1 MKNAH
6 SIKAVLVLFGA
17 VVLAGLSSSAHAQ
30 GVPPGTYTQT
40 CNSAFMLDA
49 FTLQANCR
57 QFNGGFETSALD
69 LRTCAGGSDISNN
82 NGFLQCAGFSGVPSG
97 SYLQSCEFVSFSGNN
112 LSANCLSLAGALPFT
127 SLNTGT
133 CASGSDIADA
143 TSAANLVQQTA
154 RISGL
159 FFYVASLH
167 SAPPQQAPN
176 WHAGKKMPVQT
187 CASCTSPSSLPQAKE
202 GRAGLSACCCSGC
215 PPRRA

>member
-1 MKNAH
+1 MATKKAN

-17 VVLAGLSSSAHAQ
+17 VVLDGLSPSAHAQ

-49 FTLQANCR
+49 FTLQANCQ

-97 SYLQSCEFVSFSGNN
+97 SYLQSYLQSCEFVSFSGNN

-127 SLNTGT
+127 SLNTGS
-133 CASGSDIADA
+133 CAAGSDIANNNGQLQCN
-143 TSAANLVQQTA
+143 T
-154 RISGL
+154 G
-159 FFYVASLH
+159 
-167 SAPPQQAPN
+167 
-176 WHAGKKMPVQT
+176 
-187 CASCTSPSSLPQAKE
+187 
-202 GRAGLSACCCSGC
+202 
-215 PPRRA
+215 

>member
-1 MKNAH
+1 MATKKAN

-49 FTLQANCR
+49 FLQANCQ

-97 SYLQSCEFVSFSGNN
+97 SYLQSYLQSCEFVSFSGNN

-127 SLNTGT
+127 LLITGS
-133 CASGSDIADA
+133 CAAGSDIANNNGQLQCN
-143 TSAANLVQQTA
+143 T
-154 RISGL
+154 G
-159 FFYVASLH
+159 
-167 SAPPQQAPN
+167 
-176 WHAGKKMPVQT
+176 
-187 CASCTSPSSLPQAKE
+187 
-202 GRAGLSACCCSGC
+202 
-215 PPRRA
+215 